1 LLEGRVILLAAKV
14 VLLACG
20 VVLFAG
26 KAILLAGKIV
36 LLAGKLKHEVTHSK
50 FREFSVRDSIS
61 GMCIQEG
68 ILWVAARGAGLLK
81 FDIIT

>member
-1 LLEGRVILLAAKV
+1 LLTDRF
-14 VLLACG
+14 VLLVG
-20 VVLFAG
+20 KVL
-26 KAILLAGKIV
+26 LLAGKVV

-50 FREFSVRDSIS
+50 FREFSVGDSIS